1 MTKKLGVC
9 GSPPE
14 PRFGL
19 YEGDGICIWMKT
31 EREVDRIPKTDR
43 TCHTGHS
50 GQQLQ
55 PFQFAGTGPGEDHGH
70 TGKYLFPI
78 LRNEANCLNGRYN

>member
-19 YEGDGICIWMKT
+19 YEGDGICT
-31 EREVDRIPKTDR
+31 
-43 TCHTGHS
+43 S
-50 GQQLQ
+50 GAKALIRR
-55 PFQFAGTGPGEDHGH
+55 AVYGP
-70 TGKYLFPI
+70 TKVVP
-78 LRNEANCLNGRYN
+78 